1 MGYYEDTAKEF
12 SGKRRLKKLAGIQE
26 GKKPL
31 SPEFKEK
38 IDQLAID
45 SRKLL
50 NGFKELNTKK
60 QK

>member
-12 SGKRRLKKLAGIQE
+12 SEKRRLKKLAGIQE
-26 GKKPL
+26 VKKPL
-31 SPEFKEK
+31 SSEFKEK

-50 NGFKELNTKK
+50 DEIEGRK
-60 QK
+60 